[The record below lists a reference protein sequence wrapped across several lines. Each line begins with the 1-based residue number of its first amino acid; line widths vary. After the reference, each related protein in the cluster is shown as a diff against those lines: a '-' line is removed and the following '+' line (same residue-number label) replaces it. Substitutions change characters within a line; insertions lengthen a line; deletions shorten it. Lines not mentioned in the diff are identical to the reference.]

1 MVANALAEGE
11 PIIYCNERF
20 CQMVGFSRAEIMQK
34 PAVSEFLH
42 GPLTSAESINQVREV
57 LSSSEEKQIDI
68 LYYKK
73 DGKWQVKLVV
83 INLLFSSRSLAPPF
97 RFGLVVGFS
106 LTHLFVVVVFRPI
119 RDRLRLVGHNHI
131 ALLAGL

>member
-1 MVANALAEGE
+1 MVANALADGG

-42 GPLTSAESINQVREV
+42 GPLTSAESISQVREV
-57 LSSSEEKQIDI
+57 LSSTEEKQIDI

-73 DGKWQVKLVV
+73 DGKWKVTRYDPSLSFP
-83 INLLFSSRSLAPPF
+83 LSSRANDALAKQADC
-97 RFGLVVGFS
+97 VI
-106 LTHLFVVVVFRPI
+106 TLFFLGALI
-119 RDRLRLVGHNHI
+119 RKLGCAI
-131 ALLAGL
+131 K